1 MSKAVLAQ
9 YLIVFSVISVLAQTP
24 VKSRKLKGEWELQI
38 EVAEAVAEET
48 KDLGVFGKMLAGAVT
63 GFVDVA
69 LESVDVVFDFYN
81 KNSVRLTVKTDDE
94 TPEIENL
101 NYRIDKGKLYIVGL
115 EEGDIDISIDG
126 YWMFEGKN
134 LIHFDEDGSRVKN
147 VYLIRRR

>member
-1 MSKAVLAQ
+1 MSKTGITLC
-9 YLIVFSVISVLAQTP
+9 LIVFPIITALAQTP
-24 VKSRKLKGEWELQI
+24 VKSRKLKGEWELHIQ
-38 EVAEAVAEET
+38 VAEAVAEET
-48 KDLGVFGKMLAGAVT
+48 KDLGVFGKMLAGAVA

-81 KNSVRLTVKTDDE
+81 KDNVRLTVKTDDE
-94 TPEIENL
+94 APEIESL
-101 NYRIDKGKLYIVGL
+101 NYRIDQGKLYIKGL

-134 LIHFDEDGSRVKN
+134 LIHFNEDGDRVKN

>member
-1 MSKAVLAQ
+1 MSKTGITLC
-9 YLIVFSVISVLAQTP
+9 LIVFPIITALAQTP

-38 EVAEAVAEET
+38 QVAEAVAEET
-48 KDLGVFGKMLAGAVT
+48 KDLGVFGKMLAGAVA

-81 KNSVRLTVKTDDE
+81 KDNVRLTVKTDDE
-94 TPEIENL
+94 APEIESL
-101 NYRIDKGKLYIVGL
+101 NYRIDQGKLYIKGL

-134 LIHFDEDGSRVKN
+134 LIHFNEDGDRVKN

>member
-1 MSKAVLAQ
+1 MSKVVLAQ

-69 LESVDVVFDFYN
+69 LESVDVFFDFYN
-81 KNSVRLTVKTDDE
+81 KNNVRLTVKTEDE
-94 TPEIENL
+94 APEIENL

-134 LIHFDEDGSRVKN
+134 LIHFNEDGSRVKN

>member
-1 MSKAVLAQ
+1 MSKVVLAQ
-9 YLIVFSVISVLAQTP
+9 YLIVFSVMSVLAQTP

-134 LIHFDEDGSRVKN
+134 LIHFNEDGSRVKN

>member
-1 MSKAVLAQ
+1 MSKSGITLC
-9 YLIVFSVISVLAQTP
+9 LIVFPIITALAQTP
-24 VKSRKLKGEWELQI
+24 VKSRKLKGQWELQI
-38 EVAEAVAEET
+38 QVAEAVAEET
-48 KDLGVFGKMLAGAVT
+48 KDLGVFGKMLAGAVA

-81 KNSVRLTVKTDDE
+81 KDNVRLRVKTDDE
-94 TPEIENL
+94 APEIESL
-101 NYRIDKGKLYIVGL
+101 NYRIDQGKLYIKGL

-134 LIHFDEDGSRVKN
+134 LIHFNEDGDRVKN

>member
-1 MSKAVLAQ
+1 MSKVVLAQ

-69 LESVDVVFDFYN
+69 LESVDIVFDFYN

-134 LIHFDEDGSRVKN
+134 LIHFNEDGSRVKN

>member
-1 MSKAVLAQ
+1 MSKSGITLC
-9 YLIVFSVISVLAQTP
+9 LIVFPIITALAQTP
-24 VKSRKLKGEWELQI
+24 VKSRKLKGQWELQI
-38 EVAEAVAEET
+38 QVAEAVAEET
-48 KDLGVFGKMLAGAVT
+48 KDLGVFGKMLAGAVA

-81 KNSVRLTVKTDDE
+81 KDNVRLTVKTDDE
-94 TPEIENL
+94 APEIESL
-101 NYRIDKGKLYIVGL
+101 NYRIDQGKLYIKGL

-134 LIHFDEDGSRVKN
+134 LIHFNEDGDRVKN

>member
-1 MSKAVLAQ
+1 MSKSGITLC
-9 YLIVFSVISVLAQTP
+9 LIVFPIITALAQTP
-24 VKSRKLKGEWELQI
+24 VKSRKLKGQWELQI
-38 EVAEAVAEET
+38 QVAEAVAEET
-48 KDLGVFGKMLAGAVT
+48 KDLGVFGKMLAGAVA

-81 KNSVRLTVKTDDE
+81 KDNVRLTVKTDNE
-94 TPEIENL
+94 APEIESL
-101 NYRIDKGKLYIVGL
+101 NYRIDQGKLYIKGL

-134 LIHFDEDGSRVKN
+134 LIHFNEDGDRVKN

>member
-1 MSKAVLAQ
+1 MSKTGITLC
-9 YLIVFSVISVLAQTP
+9 LIVFPVITALAQTP

-38 EVAEAVAEET
+38 QVAEAVAEET
-48 KDLGVFGKMLAGAVT
+48 KELGVFGKMLAGAVA

-81 KNSVRLTVKTDDE
+81 KDNVRLTVKTDVE
-94 TPEIENL
+94 APEIESL
-101 NYRIDKGKLYIVGL
+101 NYRIDQGKLYINGL

-134 LIHFDEDGSRVKN
+134 LIHFNEDGDRVKN

>member
-1 MSKAVLAQ
+1 
-9 YLIVFSVISVLAQTP
+9 
-24 VKSRKLKGEWELQI
+24 
-38 EVAEAVAEET
+38 
-48 KDLGVFGKMLAGAVT
+48 
-63 GFVDVA
+63 VDVA
-69 LESVDVVFDFYN
+69 LESVDVFFDFYN
-81 KNSVRLTVKTDDE
+81 KNNVRLTVKTEDE
-94 TPEIENL
+94 APEIENL

>member
-1 MSKAVLAQ
+1 MSKTGITLC
-9 YLIVFSVISVLAQTP
+9 LIVFPIITALAQTP

-38 EVAEAVAEET
+38 QVAEAVAEET
-48 KDLGVFGKMLAGAVT
+48 KDLGVFGKMLAGAVA

-81 KNSVRLTVKTDDE
+81 KDNVRLTVKTDNE
-94 TPEIENL
+94 APEIESL
-101 NYRIDKGKLYIVGL
+101 NYRIDQGKLYIKGL

-134 LIHFDEDGSRVKN
+134 LIHFNEDGDRVKN

>member
-1 MSKAVLAQ
+1 MKKYS
-9 YLIVFSVISVLAQTP
+9 IVVFLFIFLMTYALAQTP

-48 KDLGVFGKMLAGAVT
+48 KDLGVFGKMLAGAVS

-69 LESVDVVFDFYN
+69 LESVDIVFNFYN
-81 KNSVRLTVKTDDE
+81 KNSVLLTVKTDDE
-94 TPEIENL
+94 APEIESL
-101 NYRIDKGKLYIVGL
+101 NYRIDQGKLYIEGL
-115 EEGDIDISIDG
+115 EKGDIDISIDG

-134 LIHFDEDGSRVKN
+134 LIHFNEDGSRVKN

>member
-1 MSKAVLAQ
+1 MSKSGITLC
-9 YLIVFSVISVLAQTP
+9 LIVFPIITALAQTP

-38 EVAEAVAEET
+38 QVAEAVAEET
-48 KDLGVFGKMLAGAVT
+48 KDLGVFGKMLAGAVA

-81 KNSVRLTVKTDDE
+81 KDNVRLTVKTDDE
-94 TPEIENL
+94 APEIESL
-101 NYRIDKGKLYIVGL
+101 NYRIDQGKLYINGL

-134 LIHFDEDGSRVKN
+134 LIHFNEDGDRVKN

>member
-1 MSKAVLAQ
+1 MKKILLGLLVM
-9 YLIVFSVISVLAQTP
+9 VFAGISAQTP
-24 VKSRKLKGEWELQI
+24 VKSRKIKGEWELQI

-48 KDLGVFGKMLAGAVT
+48 KDLGVFGKMLAGAVA

-69 LESVDVVFDFYN
+69 LENVDVVFDFYN

-94 TPEIENL
+94 APEIENL
-101 NYRIDKGKLYIVGL
+101 NYRIDQGKLYISGL

>member
-81 KNSVRLTVKTDDE
+81 KNSVRLTVKTEDE
-94 TPEIENL
+94 APEIENL

-134 LIHFDEDGSRVKN
+134 LIHFNEDGSRVKN

>member
-1 MSKAVLAQ
+1 MSKAVLT
-9 YLIVFSVISVLAQTP
+9 LSFVVFSVITVFAQTP

-48 KDLGVFGKMLAGAVT
+48 KDLGVFGKMLAGAVA

-69 LESVDVVFDFYN
+69 LESVDVVFDFYH
-81 KNSVRLTVKTDDE
+81 KNSVRLTVKTDNE
-94 TPEIENL
+94 APEIQNL
-101 NYRIDKGKLYIVGL
+101 NYRIDQGKLYIVGL

-134 LIHFDEDGSRVKN
+134 LIHFNEDGSRVKN
-147 VYLIRRR
+147 VNLIRRR

>member
-1 MSKAVLAQ
+1 MKKYS
-9 YLIVFSVISVLAQTP
+9 IVVFLFIFLMTYALAQTP

-69 LESVDVVFDFYN
+69 LESVDIVFNFYN
-81 KNSVRLTVKTDDE
+81 KNSVLLTVKTDDE
-94 TPEIENL
+94 VPEIESL
-101 NYRIDKGKLYIVGL
+101 NYRIDQGKLYIKGL

-134 LIHFDEDGSRVKN
+134 LIHFNEDGDRVKN

>member
-1 MSKAVLAQ
+1 MIKSGITLC
-9 YLIVFSVISVLAQTP
+9 LIVFPIITALAQTP

-38 EVAEAVAEET
+38 QVAEAVAEET
-48 KDLGVFGKMLAGAVT
+48 KDLGVFGKMLAGAVA

-81 KNSVRLTVKTDDE
+81 KDNVRLTVKTDDE
-94 TPEIENL
+94 APEIESL
-101 NYRIDKGKLYIVGL
+101 NYRIDQGKLYIKGL

-134 LIHFDEDGSRVKN
+134 LIHFNEDGSRVKN

>member
-1 MSKAVLAQ
+1 MKKILFGLLV
-9 YLIVFSVISVLAQTP
+9 IVFTGLSAQTP
-24 VKSRKLKGEWELQI
+24 VKSRKLKGKWELQI
-38 EVAEAVAEET
+38 EVAEAAAEET
-48 KDLGVFGKMLAGAVT
+48 KDLGVFGKMLAGAVA

-69 LESVDVVFDFYN
+69 FESVDVVFDFYK

-94 TPEIENL
+94 TPEIERL
-101 NYRIDKGKLYIVGL
+101 NYRIDQGKLYIEGL
-115 EEGDIDISIDG
+115 DKGDVDISIDG

>member
-1 MSKAVLAQ
+1 MSKTGITLC
-9 YLIVFSVISVLAQTP
+9 LIVFPIITALSQTP
-24 VKSRKLKGEWELQI
+24 VKSRKLKGQWELQI
-38 EVAEAVAEET
+38 QVAEAVAEET
-48 KDLGVFGKMLAGAVT
+48 KDLGVFGKMLAGAVA

-81 KNSVRLTVKTDDE
+81 KDNVRLTVKTDDE
-94 TPEIENL
+94 APEIESL
-101 NYRIDKGKLYIVGL
+101 NYRIDQGKLYIKGL

-134 LIHFDEDGSRVKN
+134 LIHFNEDGDRVKN

>member
-1 MSKAVLAQ
+1 MIFTGLS
-9 YLIVFSVISVLAQTP
+9 AQTP
-24 VKSRKLKGEWELQI
+24 VKSRKLKGGWELQI

-69 LESVDVVFDFYN
+69 LESVDVVFEFYN

-134 LIHFDEDGSRVKN
+134 LIHFNEDGSLIKN

>member
-1 MSKAVLAQ
+1 MKKILLGLLVMIFTGLS
-9 YLIVFSVISVLAQTP
+9 AQTP
-24 VKSRKLKGEWELQI
+24 VKSRKIKGEWELQI

-48 KDLGVFGKMLAGAVT
+48 KDLGVFGKMLAGAVA

-94 TPEIENL
+94 APEIENL
-101 NYRIDKGKLYIVGL
+101 NYRIDQGKLYISGL

>member
-1 MSKAVLAQ
+1 MSKSGITLC
-9 YLIVFSVISVLAQTP
+9 LIVFPIITALAQTP

-38 EVAEAVAEET
+38 QVAEAVAEET
-48 KDLGVFGKMLAGAVT
+48 KDLGVFGKMLAGAVA

-81 KNSVRLTVKTDDE
+81 KDNVRLTVKTDDE
-94 TPEIENL
+94 APEIESL
-101 NYRIDKGKLYIVGL
+101 NYRIDQGKLYIKGL

-126 YWMFEGKN
+126 YWMFEEKN
-134 LIHFDEDGSRVKN
+134 LIHFNEDGDRVKN